1 MLGRISFFALLIFI
15 SSSVLAQYDHPRKK
29 QSAAGSRDGRWETS
43 VILAYQTGVDNS
55 YENGSAIDVDSAMG
69 WGIGVGWNWTDKL
82 NLSYR
87 YQSTNPDYTAVVV
100 PEDPDAEPVTIAH
113 DLSKKTH
120 QFNVTYNFSGKAFT
134 PFIVAGV
141 GWSKLESNVPSGL
154 SVGCWWDPWWGY
166 ICFEDW
172 ETYETSQFSY
182 NLGAGVRWDINNFV
196 FTKATYMR
204 EFLDVKNGSVDFD
217 TAILELGLMF

>member
-29 QSAAGSRDGRWETS
+29 QSASGSRDGRWETS
-43 VILAYQTGVDNS
+43 VILAYQTGVDDS

-100 PEDPDAEPVTIAH
+100 PEDPDAVPVIIAH

-134 PFIVAGV
+134 PFVVAGI
-141 GWSKLESNVPSGL
+141 GWSSLDSNVPSGL
-154 SVGCWWDPWWGY
+154 STGCWWDPWWGY
-166 ICFEDW
+166 ICFTDW
-172 ETYETSQFSY
+172 ETYKTSQFSY
-182 NLGAGVRWDINNFV
+182 NLGAGLRWDINKFV

-204 EFLDVKNGSVDFD
+204 EFLDVRNGSVDFD